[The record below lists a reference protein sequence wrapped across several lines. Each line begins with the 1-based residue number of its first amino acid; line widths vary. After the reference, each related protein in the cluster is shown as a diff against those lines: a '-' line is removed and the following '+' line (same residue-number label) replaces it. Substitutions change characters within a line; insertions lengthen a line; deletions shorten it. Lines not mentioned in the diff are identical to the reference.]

1 MTLWQALAVPHII
14 IRINHTAMSLTDVCH
29 SQDYDLVNQIW
40 PKPFPIVTKKIMQT
54 LEEYYI
60 SGYLAENTDWGWP
73 YNE

>member
-1 MTLWQALAVPHII
+1 
-14 IRINHTAMSLTDVCH
+14 MSLTDVCH

-54 LEEYYI
+54 FEEYYT